1 MAGKG
6 GGAWKVAYADFVTA
20 MMAFFMVM
28 WLVSQSQETRDAV
41 AVYFRDPFAMQDGK
55 QGGNGKVHLAPTR
68 LRETTSAEGGKGAN
82 VANQSGKDS
91 AARRSEVPVLQAAK
105 DDRQFSVLFELDS
118 ADFSAASRKALAA
131 SIEVLKGKFNRIEIR
146 GHCVRK
152 PLPPG
157 SQFKDHW
164 DLCYARCLAVK
175 QELIASEVEEWR
187 IRLSQ
192 AEGNEPLTSKQNE
205 SELKFNSRVDVFLLP
220 DITHM
225 PWSNTEAITTP
236 TAEQGAQ
243 PNPVQKDGDG
253 QKDSHQS
260 GHGEKESHEN
270 SHPADHAP

>member
-55 QGGNGKVHLAPTR
+55 QGGNGKVHLAPTQ
-68 LRETTSAEGGKGAN
+68 LRQTTAEGGKGAN
-82 VANQSGKDS
+82 VPNQSGKD
-91 AARRSEVPVLQAAK
+91 AASRRSEVPVLQAAK
-105 DDRQFSVLFELDS
+105 DDRQFSVLFDLDS
-118 ADFSAASRKALAA
+118 ADINDESRKVLAS
-131 SIEVLKGKFNRIEIR
+131 SIEMLKGKFNRVEIR

-152 PLPPG
+152 PLPTD
-157 SQFKDHW
+157 SQFANHW
-164 DLCYARCLAVK
+164 DLCYARCMVVK
-175 QELIASEVEEWR
+175 KELIDGDVNEWR

-192 AEGNEPLTSKQNE
+192 AEGNEPLNSKLND

-225 PWSNTEAITTP
+225 PWNDTVEAASAP
-236 TAEQGAQ
+236 AAE
-243 PNPVQKDGDG
+243 
-253 QKDSHQS
+253 
-260 GHGEKESHEN
+260 HGEKVSHES
-270 SHPADHAP
+270 SHGEQDSHAKAAEHGH